1 MTALCSVIQPIFV
14 VCGWAVQL
22 TEEHCNANISREEP
36 ERVVCNSVARTV
48 SLRKT
53 HRSWLRSSVI
63 QPVLVVCVWDVNMTE
78 DHCNTDINW
87 EEPERLVCNSVART
101 CVTNKSSS
109 VVTAQCSVIQPVLV
123 VCLCPVNIREIT
135 VIRTFTR
142 MNRVSYV

>member
-1 MTALCSVIQPIFV
+1 MTALCSVIQPILV

-22 TEEHCNANISREEP
+22 TEEHCNA
-36 ERVVCNSVARTV
+36 
-48 SLRKT
+48 
-53 HRSWLRSSVI
+53 
-63 QPVLVVCVWDVNMTE
+63 
-78 DHCNTDINW
+78 DINW
-87 EEPERLVCNSVART
+87 EEPERLVCNSVARK
-101 CVTNKSSS
+101 CVTNKIPS